1 MTYAL
6 DTNTIIYLLNDNAAV
21 ISRRNDAITAG
32 DQFIILRVVDYE
44 IRRGLLYRPAKKK
57 DVLYQSLVA
66 HYGIGEITVPVWNRA
81 AEVYADLRNAG
92 YTVADADILIAA
104 CCIENGYTLATN
116 NVGDFQNINGL
127 MIEDWVT

>member
-6 DTNTIIYLLNDNAAV
+6 DTNIIIHLLNDNPAV
-21 ISRRNDAITAG
+21 ISRRNDAIAAG

-44 IRRGLLYRPAKKK
+44 IRRGLLYKPSKKK
-57 DVLYQSLVA
+57 GALYQSLVA

-81 AEVYADLRNAG
+81 AEVYSDLRNAG

-104 CCIENGYTLATN
+104 CCIENGYTLVTN

-127 MIEDWVT
+127 VFEDWVK